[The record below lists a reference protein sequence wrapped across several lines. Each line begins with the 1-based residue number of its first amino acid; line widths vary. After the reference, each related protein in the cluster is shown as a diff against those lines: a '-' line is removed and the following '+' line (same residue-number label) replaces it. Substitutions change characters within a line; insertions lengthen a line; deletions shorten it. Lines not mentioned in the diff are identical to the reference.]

1 MRARRHLFGPLA
13 SRRLGRSLG
22 IDLTPG
28 KVCSFDCVY
37 CQLGRTRNRTLVRRA
52 WVPLREV
59 LAELDD
65 WFERDGRADFVTL
78 SGSGEPTLHPGFGD
92 VIRHAGTAS
101 VVPVALLTNGSLL
114 WDPEVRRGAAAADLV
129 KVTFSS
135 WDQSSYE
142 RIHRADPGLR
152 FEEVLEGQRRFR
164 GEFEGELRLEVFLVP
179 GINDGDEQVRRIAEL
194 ARTLNPD
201 RIDLNTAVRPPAELA
216 VRTVPTERMTHLAA
230 LFDPLADV
238 PGEAPAETAEEGC
251 STDDEILALLL
262 RRPCTPEQVAQAFDM
277 NLNEVAK
284 ALGRMVR
291 DGRAQARPRGGVLYY
306 EQEGDPS
313 CP

>member
-152 FEEVLEGQRRFR
+152 FEEVLEGQRMLSRPEFPFNSLKLLLAFWIVFEQRLQVLLDRHRRLNRGRFLLR
-164 GEFEGELRLEVFLVP
+164 G
-179 GINDGDEQVRRIAEL
+179 
-194 ARTLNPD
+194 
-201 RIDLNTAVRPPAELA
+201 
-216 VRTVPTERMTHLAA
+216 
-230 LFDPLADV
+230 PLASRHGRRKNRDKKQ
-238 PGEAPAETAEEGC
+238 PA
-251 STDDEILALLL
+251 
-262 RRPCTPEQVAQAFDM
+262 Q
-277 NLNEVAK
+277 
-284 ALGRMVR
+284 
-291 DGRAQARPRGGVLYY
+291 
-306 EQEGDPS
+306 
-313 CP
+313 